1 MRYYPH
7 ISLQSFYNKKY
18 ITMLHRQ
25 TKAERQQQI
34 AQQLQDSAKR
44 VIASFL
50 SEPKY
55 EAVRQEYAT
64 HFDEIKAAIDDP
76 RNTLRTC
83 VEDIQ
88 RLSPIIADA
97 ISKDWLFFK
106 ELHRAIK
113 ENILTEEMLKSEG

>member
-1 MRYYPH
+1 
-7 ISLQSFYNKKY
+7 
-18 ITMLHRQ
+18 MLHRQ
-25 TKAERQQQI
+25 TEAERQQQN
-34 AQQLQDSAKR
+34 AQQLQDSANR
-44 VIASFL
+44 VVTSFL
-50 SEPKY
+50 SGQQY
-55 EAVRQEYAT
+55 EEVRQEYAT

-97 ISKDWLFFK
+97 ISKDRLFFK

-113 ENILTEEMLKSEG
+113 EDVLTDEMLKSEGTTICPSSEKNQRSKWS

>member
-1 MRYYPH
+1 M
-7 ISLQSFYNKKY
+7 I
-18 ITMLHRQ
+18 HRQ
-25 TKAERQQQI
+25 TEAERQQQF

-50 SEPKY
+50 SESKY
-55 EAVRQEYAT
+55 EAVRQEYAA
-64 HFDEIKAAIDDP
+64 HFDEIKAAIDNP

-97 ISKDWLFFK
+97 ISKDRLFFQ

-113 ENILTEEMLKSEG
+113 EGILTEATLK

>member
-1 MRYYPH
+1 M
-7 ISLQSFYNKKY
+7 K
-18 ITMLHRQ
+18 HRQ
-25 TKAERQQQI
+25 TEAERQQQF
-34 AQQLQDSAKR
+34 AQQLQDSATR

-55 EAVRQEYAT
+55 EAVRQEYAA
-64 HFDEIKAAIDDP
+64 HFDEIKTAIDNP
-76 RNTLRTC
+76 CNTLRTC

-97 ISKDWLFFK
+97 ISKDRLFFK

-113 ENILTEEMLKSEG
+113 EDVLTDEMLKSEGTTICPSSEKNQRSKWS

>member
-1 MRYYPH
+1 M
-7 ISLQSFYNKKY
+7 I
-18 ITMLHRQ
+18 HRQ

-34 AQQLQDSAKR
+34 AQQLQDSATR
-44 VIASFL
+44 VIALFL

-55 EAVRQEYAT
+55 EAVRQEYAA
-64 HFDEIKAAIDDP
+64 HFDEIKTAIDNP

-88 RLSPIIADA
+88 SLSPIIAKA
-97 ISKDWLFFK
+97 ISNDILFFQ

-113 ENILTEEMLKSEG
+113 EGILTEATLK

>member
-1 MRYYPH
+1 
-7 ISLQSFYNKKY
+7 
-18 ITMLHRQ
+18 MLHRQ
-25 TKAERQQQI
+25 TKAERQQQF
-34 AQQLQDSAKR
+34 AQELQDSAKR

-55 EAVRQEYAT
+55 EAVRQEYAA
-64 HFDEIKAAIDDP
+64 HFDEIKTAIDDP

-97 ISKDWLFFK
+97 ISHARLFFQ

-113 ENILTEEMLKSEG
+113 EGILTEATLK

>member
-1 MRYYPH
+1 M
-7 ISLQSFYNKKY
+7 I
-18 ITMLHRQ
+18 HRQ
-25 TKAERQQQI
+25 TEAERQQQF

-44 VIASFL
+44 VIASFF

-55 EAVRQEYAT
+55 ETARQEYAA
-64 HFDEIKAAIDDP
+64 HFDEIKAAIDNP

-88 RLSPIIADA
+88 SLSPIIADA
-97 ISKDWLFFK
+97 LSSDSLFFQ

-113 ENILTEEMLKSEG
+113 EGILTEATLK

>member
-1 MRYYPH
+1 
-7 ISLQSFYNKKY
+7 
-18 ITMLHRQ
+18 MLHRQ
-25 TKAERQQQI
+25 TKAERQQQF

-55 EAVRQEYAT
+55 EAVRQEYAA
-64 HFDEIKAAIDDP
+64 HFDEIKTAIDDP

-97 ISKDWLFFK
+97 IRTDRLFYQ

-113 ENILTEEMLKSEG
+113 EDVLTNEMLKSE

>member
-1 MRYYPH
+1 M
-7 ISLQSFYNKKY
+7 I
-18 ITMLHRQ
+18 HRQ
-25 TKAERQQQI
+25 TEAERQQQF
-34 AQQLQDSAKR
+34 AQQLEDSAKR

-55 EAVRQEYAT
+55 EAVRQEYAA
-64 HFDEIKAAIDDP
+64 HFDEIKTAIDDP

-97 ISKDWLFFK
+97 ISKDRLFFK

-113 ENILTEEMLKSEG
+113 EDVLTDEMLKSEGTTICPSSEKKQ